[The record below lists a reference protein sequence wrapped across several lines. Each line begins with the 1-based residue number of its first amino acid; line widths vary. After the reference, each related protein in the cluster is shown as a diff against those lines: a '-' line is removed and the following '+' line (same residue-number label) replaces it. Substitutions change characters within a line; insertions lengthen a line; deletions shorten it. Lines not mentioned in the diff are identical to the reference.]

1 MPQDLRRT
9 LAKTQ
14 AERRKA
20 PLSKWQAAGAYN
32 ASLPPIRCPILIGGD
47 SFIKTPEDLRDLLR
61 LESIPSL
68 IQTTQKTLYP
78 FPDKKPDDPDKKPVC
93 VCDVSMDDWL
103 DIQKMTEGGMP
114 IVWFQGKRRSAWLAR
129 SKKLGENAMSTEN
142 KLGGA

>member
-9 LAKTQ
+9 LAKIQ

-32 ASLPPIRCPILIGGD
+32 ASLPPTRSPILIGGD
-47 SFIKTPEDLRDLLR
+47 SFIQTPEDLRDLLR
-61 LESIPSL
+61 LESVPSL
-68 IQTTQKTLYP
+68 IQTTQTALYP
-78 FPDKKPDDPDKKPVC
+78 FPDEKPDDPDKKPVY
-93 VCDVSMDDWL
+93 VCDISMDDWL
-103 DIQKMTEGGMP
+103 DIQKVTEGGMP

-142 KLGGA
+142 K